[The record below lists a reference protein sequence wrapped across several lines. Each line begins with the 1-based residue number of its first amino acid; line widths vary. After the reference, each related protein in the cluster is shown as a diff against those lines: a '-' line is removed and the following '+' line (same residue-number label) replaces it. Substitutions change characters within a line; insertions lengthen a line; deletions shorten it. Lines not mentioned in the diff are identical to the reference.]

1 MKEPFLPMRKH
12 LPLTTDEDR
21 RMFEEWVKRKEQE
34 QQEKE
39 KDSERVVIVDI

>member
-1 MKEPFLPMRKH
+1 MKEPFLPARKS

-21 RMFEEWVKRKEQE
+21 KMFEEWVKRKEQE

-39 KDSERVVIVDI
+39 KDNDHVVIVDI